1 MFDFVFKFGGV
12 YGNIEGMLPILNTKS
27 SDRLPFI
34 EVSLSFHRL
43 LVGSAVTNVLYGRI
57 TVPHYYFICSY
68 YITTNFIIF
77 HLIAIPAS
85 VLKSKSR
92 PVLLLWGVQY
102 LQTYIRKALFN
113 KLLT

>member
-1 MFDFVFKFGGV
+1 MFDFVFKLGAA

-57 TVPHYYFICSY
+57 T
-68 YITTNFIIF
+68 TLFIILF
-77 HLIAIPAS
+77 VHTTSQLI
-85 VLKSKSR
+85 L
-92 PVLLLWGVQY
+92 
-102 LQTYIRKALFN
+102 
-113 KLLT
+113 

>member
-1 MFDFVFKFGGV
+1 MFDFVFKLGAV
-12 YGNIEGMLPILNTKS
+12 YGNIEGMLPVLNTKS
-27 SDRLPFI
+27 SDRLPII

-57 TVPHYYFICSY
+57 TSHYYFICSY
-68 YITTNFIIF
+68 YITANFIIF

-92 PVLLLWGVQY
+92 PLLLLWGVQY